1 MEKSKVVPKNVD
13 EYLADVPEP
22 ARSTLKRVR
31 ATIRSVVPAESTE
44 SISYG
49 IPMFKYRGPLMGFAA
64 FTKHCSLFPTSVAVM
79 KAFKKEL
86 NAFETSKG
94 TIRFAVDKQLPAAL
108 VRKLVKARI
117 AEKKQKAQ
125 QKKR

>member
-94 TIRFAVDKQLPAAL
+94 TIRFAVDKPLPAAL